1 MIYLVL
7 FCKFLIMNE
16 SVRVFGR
23 QGPTQEMRHLKR
35 NRGRNSVLVQIFSPR
50 PIIP

>member
-7 FCKFLIMNE
+7 FCNVLIMNE

-23 QGPTQEMRHLKR
+23 QADLVTNQVIAWNTRP
-35 NRGRNSVLVQIFSPR
+35 RGSKLAH
-50 PIIP
+50 